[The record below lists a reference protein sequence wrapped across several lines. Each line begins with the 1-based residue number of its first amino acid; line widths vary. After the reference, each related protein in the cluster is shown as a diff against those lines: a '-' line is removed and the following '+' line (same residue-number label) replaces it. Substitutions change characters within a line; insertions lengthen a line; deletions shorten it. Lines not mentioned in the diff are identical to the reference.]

1 MNVISKCENNA
12 ILKSTCEISFYISVN
27 SIRREI

>member
-1 MNVISKCENNA
+1 MNVLSKCE
-12 ILKSTCEISFYISVN
+12 ILKSTCEILFYISVN